1 VKIDGIQNREKKN
14 LLVSLLKATMS
25 SAQIEI
31 KNVFV

>member
-1 VKIDGIQNREKKN
+1 MEYKIERENKN
-14 LLVSLLKATMS
+14 LLGSLLKATMS